1 MELIARVGEREERLE
16 VIREGGVYRVT
27 MGETEYEIDSVHWSE
42 TGRSLRVDGRQHELV
57 VRPLGNGSY
66 QVSSSRGLS
75 TVEVVDPL
83 THLAREA
90 HADDAAS
97 GLSRTTAY
105 MPGRVVNLLV
115 SEGDSIEAG
124 QGVLVLE
131 AMKMEN
137 EISAERAGVLRKLL
151 VEEGQAV
158 ETGDPLFEVE

>member
-1 MELIARVGEREERLE
+1 MELIARNAEREESLK
-16 VIREGGVYRVT
+16 VTREGGVYRVT
-27 MGETEYEIDSVHWSE
+27 LGETVYEVDAVRWSE
-42 TGRSLRVDGRQHELV
+42 TGRSLRIDGMQHEVV
-57 VRPLGNGSY
+57 VRPLGNGTY

-90 HADDAAS
+90 HADEADS
-97 GLSRTTAY
+97 GLARTTAY
-105 MPGRVVNLLV
+105 MPGRVVSLLA
-115 SEGDSIEAG
+115 SEGDSIAAG

-137 EISAERAGVLRKLL
+137 EIAAEREGVLRRIL